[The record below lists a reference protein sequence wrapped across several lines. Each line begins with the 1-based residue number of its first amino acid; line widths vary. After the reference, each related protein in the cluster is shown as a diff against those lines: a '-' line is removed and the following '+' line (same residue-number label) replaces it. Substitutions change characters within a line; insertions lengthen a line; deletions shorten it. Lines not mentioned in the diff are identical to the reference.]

1 MVPEFILNNV
11 APAGIELGKNLLT
24 AYTERGI
31 DAGTGKLWLELKKK
45 KSEMR
50 DAEAELYDT
59 IEYIV
64 KKHCKQAETET
75 MLPQPND
82 SSVAYIS
89 EMILKSWSDNGYIDD
104 VTYQM
109 IERYTNEVPLRTA
122 SKEVLNTELTSAVL
136 NNYVIRTYLWNNNLL
151 SIRKDLQENKREQ
164 ERIRSSIS
172 EQEREVKK
180 IFEIGKKEIINELT
194 KPKVTNILF
203 FVSGLIEIIFLIGS
217 YTTLSADLD
226 IIKSQSGNEPVH
238 NSIVPVIYIC
248 FVLINIIVK
257 ILCGRVLDKN
267 INEIISAL
275 SKNINHYYEELS
287 RLLDRKYNFSIHEI
301 TISHFNGWSN
311 ELDIIKDS
319 VMNYLPLILTFSGIL
334 DLVVSIMGVVTVVIL
349 YHLYGC
355 SVFLTGTISAKIA
368 LVFIICNAIL
378 FIVAFLHT
386 KNIKIVEKSLDKIN
400 YKNFFSDENIEE
412 TKLYRDSYESD

>member
-45 KSEMR
+45 KKEMR

-64 KKHCKQAETET
+64 KKHCKQAETNT
-75 MLPQPND
+75 ILSQPND

-109 IERYTNEVPLRTA
+109 IERYTNEVSLRTA

-226 IIKSQSGNEPVH
+226 IIKSQSVNEPVH

-355 SVFLTGTISAKIA
+355 SVFWTGTISAKIA

-400 YKNFFSDENIEE
+400 YKNFFRDENIEE